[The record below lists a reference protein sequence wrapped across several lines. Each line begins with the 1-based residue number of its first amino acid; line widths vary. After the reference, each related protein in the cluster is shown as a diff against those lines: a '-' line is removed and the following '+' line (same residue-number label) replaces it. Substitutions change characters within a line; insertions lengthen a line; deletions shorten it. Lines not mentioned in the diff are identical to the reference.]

1 MTSTESAKP
10 ARSGADLKLLHK
22 TGIDILYRLN
32 IVYKITRLY
41 EQNNDLFQAQ
51 AAALFGALDA
61 VLQREPE
68 AALRIRQGAVFFNG
82 VRLKFGL
89 TFFPVFKFI
98 MTEFSARELGAVIFR
113 AGLTMEEL
121 LRFILVLARRDRRT
135 RPGFAEV
142 EADARAAD
150 LPHVAVEKATAAEGL
165 DTLDRNSTKIYFLSI
180 LHLKES
186 FERDQRNE
194 KIKIATTRR
203 LMQTIFNHIS
213 DNEAF
218 VFGLTNIKNHDE
230 YTLNHSVNVCLLS
243 IALGRRLG
251 LTRAELV
258 DLGIAAF
265 FHDLGKTETPLE
277 ILNKPAK
284 LSDEERVVMEMHP
297 CQGAEKLV
305 HLREFKR
312 LPIRSIH
319 VALEH
324 HIKEDFTGYP
334 RYFKRET
341 TNLFSKIVKITDY
354 FDAITTPR
362 VYRKKAF
369 SRPEA
374 LALMLDQSGTEFHP
388 ALLKAFA
395 SIMGSFPVGTLVL
408 LSTGEV
414 GVVFE
419 ENPETRFLYRPKVK
433 IVADAEGG
441 RVDGAVIDLAEA
453 DPATGRY
460 ARTIVKALDAET
472 YNIQTSDYF
481 LARAQA

>member
-1 MTSTESAKP
+1 MKTPESRP
-10 ARSGADLKLLHK
+10 ARSGPDLKLLHK
-22 TGIDILYRLN
+22 TGIDLLFRLH
-32 IVYKITRLY
+32 IVYKIARLY
-41 EQNNDLFQAQ
+41 AQNNDLYQAQ
-51 AAALFGALDA
+51 AQALFAALDA
-61 VLQREPE
+61 ILQREPE
-68 AALRIRQGAVFFNG
+68 AALRIRQSAVFFNG

-89 TFFPVFKFI
+89 TFFPIFKFI
-98 MTEFSARELGAVIFR
+98 MAEFGARELGAVIFR
-113 AGLTMEEL
+113 AGLTKEEM
-121 LRFILVLARRDRRT
+121 LRFILLLARRDRRAK
-135 RPGFAEV
+135 PGFADLQM
-142 EADARAAD
+142 EAHAED
-150 LPHVAVEKATAAEGL
+150 LPHVAMEKSTEAEGL

-284 LSDEERVVMEMHP
+284 LSDEERLVMEMHP
-297 CQGAEKLV
+297 CQGAEKLI
-305 HLREFKR
+305 HLREFRR

-324 HIKEDFTGYP
+324 HIKEDHTGYP

-341 TNLFSKIVKITDY
+341 INLFSKIVKITDY

-374 LALMLDQSGTEFHP
+374 LALMLEYSGTEFHP

-395 SIMGSFPVGTLVL
+395 GIMGSFPVGSLVL

-419 ENPETRFLYRPKVK
+419 ENLESRFLLRPKVK

-441 RVDGAVIDLAEA
+441 RVDGAIVDLAEA
-453 DPATGRY
+453 DPATGRFG
-460 ARTIVKALDAET
+460 RTIVKPLDAEAYGIRT
-472 YNIQTSDYF
+472 ADYF

>member
-1 MTSTESAKP
+1 MTTHEPRPVRNA
-10 ARSGADLKLLHK
+10 ADLKLLQK
-22 TGIDILYRLN
+22 TGVDILYRLH

-41 EQNNDLFQAQ
+41 ARNNDLFQAQ
-51 AAALFGALDA
+51 AQALFGALDA
-61 VLQREPE
+61 VLRHEPE
-68 AALRIRQGAVFFNG
+68 AVLKIRQGAVFFNG
-82 VRLKFGL
+82 VRIKFGL
-89 TFFPVFKFI
+89 TFFPVFKF
-98 MTEFSARELGAVIFR
+98 MMAEFGDRELGAVIFR
-113 AGLTMEEL
+113 AGLTLDEM
-121 LRFILVLARRDRRT
+121 LRFILVLAHREGRAK
-135 RPGFAEV
+135 PGFAEI
-142 EADARAAD
+142 EESARAAD
-150 LPHVAVEKATAAEGL
+150 LPHVALEKSAATSGL
-165 DTLDRNSTKIYFLSI
+165 DTLERNSTKIYFLSI

-258 DLGIAAF
+258 DLGISAF

-277 ILNKPAK
+277 ILNKPAR
-284 LSDEERVVMEMHP
+284 LSEEERVVMEMHP

-374 LALMLDQSGTEFHP
+374 LTLMLEQSGTEFHP

-408 LSTGEV
+408 LSTGEA

-419 ENPETRFLYRPKVK
+419 ENPETRFLLRPKIK
-433 IVADAEGG
+433 IVADAAGN
-441 RVDGAVIDLAEA
+441 RIDGETVDLADA
-453 DPATGRY
+453 DPATGRF
-460 ARTIVKALDAET
+460 ARTIVKPLDAEA
-472 YNIQTSDYF
+472 YGVRTSDYF